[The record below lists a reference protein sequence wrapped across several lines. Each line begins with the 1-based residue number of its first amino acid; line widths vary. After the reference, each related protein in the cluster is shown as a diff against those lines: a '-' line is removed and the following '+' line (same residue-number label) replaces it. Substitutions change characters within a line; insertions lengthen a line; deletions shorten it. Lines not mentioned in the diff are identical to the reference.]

1 MLNTKMTLLLSC
13 MVLAGCSSATYENA
27 LKQNKEALQ
36 RTEKLSKMAEKP
48 MPKADTSVV
57 PVRPGAYLGATSIKR
72 QSGQVL
78 PVSVERDGIRLATP
92 DAQSLM
98 AIGDLIFE
106 TTGIPVSFS
115 SDIYEVKTTPVAPPA
130 APATT
135 KTADPATEAGAI
147 AAALDAALPKTIS
160 TPQNAVVP
168 TVFAG
173 KVPNI
178 SREKMRV
185 NYHGSL
191 SGFLNT
197 VAAYYDIGWSYH
209 DGRLQFSRNITR
221 TFKLAAMPTVLE
233 SSASM
238 TGGLTGKESDE
249 GSSMSAGSTQ
259 TSSIK
264 VQLNFWKELE
274 ANLKN
279 SIGESGTFTISP
291 SNTSITVTAP
301 ASVVDRIGRQIQEA
315 NRQLLRQVAIKVD
328 VYRFSVDKNSNWQ
341 FDLTARFKTGVAQ
354 YGLGTSTLVADGQNL
369 VGSLTSSITG
379 GRFSGSQ
386 AVLDMLEK
394 NGDVSV
400 VTTANVTTMSGQPVP
415 VQVSNSRGYISS
427 VKVEMNDNNTTTSAE
442 SSLVT
447 AGFSMN
453 ILPNVMD
460 DGKVLM
466 QYNMNISTLVGKED
480 GFDTFTIDKNGTKM
494 QLPNV
499 DQRSFIQS
507 GMVNNGSTLVM
518 AGFEQ
523 VVNDASDSGQGSA
536 NFKLL
541 GGKRTSQQQRE
552 ILVICITPVVL
563 DHSAELASLN

>member
-1 MLNTKMTLLLSC
+1 MLNTKITVLLSC
-13 MVLAGCSSATYENA
+13 MTLAGCSSTTYDNATN
-27 LKQNKEALQ
+27 QNKDALQ
-36 RTEKLSKMAEKP
+36 RTEKLTKMAEKP

-57 PVRPGAYLGATSIKR
+57 PVRSGVYLGATAMKR

-78 PVSVERDGIRLATP
+78 PASVERDGIRLATP

-115 SDIYEVKTTPVAPPA
+115 SDIYQVKSIPVAAA
-130 APATT
+130 AP
-135 KTADPATEAGAI
+135 TAAPSTEAGAI
-147 AAALDAALPKTIS
+147 AAALDAALPKAINA
-160 TPQNAVVP
+160 PQNAEVP

-178 SREKMRV
+178 SREKMRI
-185 NYHGSL
+185 NYNGSL

-197 VAAYYDIGWSYH
+197 TAAYYDIGWSYH
-209 DGRLQFSRNITR
+209 DGRIQFSRNITR
-221 TFKLAAMPTVLE
+221 TFKLASMPTVLD

-238 TGGLTGKESDE
+238 TGGLTGKESDK
-249 GSSMSAGSTQ
+249 GSSMNAGSTQ

-264 VQLNFWKELE
+264 VKLDFWKELE

-279 SIGESGTFTISP
+279 SIGDNGTYTVSP
-291 SNTSITVTAP
+291 TNTSITVTAP
-301 ASVVDRIGRQIQEA
+301 ASVVDRVGRQIQEA
-315 NRQLLRQVAIKVD
+315 NKQLLRQVAIKVD
-328 VYRFSVDKNSNWQ
+328 VYRFNVARDSNWQ
-341 FDLTARFKTGVAQ
+341 FDLTAQFKTGVAQ
-354 YGLGTSTLVADGQNL
+354 YGVGSTALLSDGSNL

-379 GRFSGSQ
+379 GRFDGSK
-386 AVLDMLEK
+386 AVLNMLEQ

-415 VQVSNSRGYISS
+415 VQVSNSRGYVSA
-427 VKVEMNDNNTTTSAE
+427 VKVEMNDNKTTTTAE
-442 SSLVT
+442 SSMVT

-466 QYNMNISTLVGKED
+466 QYNMNISTLVGKD
-480 GFDTFTIDKNGTKM
+480 NGFETVVIDNNGTKM

-523 VVNDASDSGQGSA
+523 VLNNASDSGQGSA

-541 GGKRTSQQQRE
+541 GGKRAGQQTRE

-563 DHSAELASLN
+563 DHTAELASLN

>member
-1 MLNTKMTLLLSC
+1 MLNTKMTVLLSC
-13 MVLAGCSSATYENA
+13 MTLAGCSSSTYNSATD
-27 LKQNKEALQ
+27 QNKDTLQ
-36 RTEKLSKMAEKP
+36 RTEKLTKMAERP

-57 PVRPGAYLGATSIKR
+57 PVRSGVYLGATSMKR

-78 PVSVERDGIRLATP
+78 PASVERDGIRLATP

-115 SDIYEVKTTPVAPPA
+115 SDIYAVKNVPVA
-130 APATT
+130 APTAPTTATS
-135 KTADPATEAGAI
+135 TEAGAI
-147 AAALDAALPKTIS
+147 AAALDAALPKAINA
-160 TPQNAVVP
+160 PQDAQVP

-178 SREKMRV
+178 SRDKMRV
-185 NYHGSL
+185 NYNGSL

-197 VAAYYDIGWSYH
+197 TAAYYDIGWSYH
-209 DGRLQFSRNITR
+209 DGRIQFSRNITR
-221 TFKLAAMPTVLE
+221 TFKLASMPTVLD

-238 TGGLTGKESDE
+238 TGGLTGKESDK
-249 GSSMSAGSTQ
+249 GSSMNAGSTQ

-264 VQLNFWKELE
+264 VQLDFWKELE

-279 SIGESGTFTISP
+279 SIGDNGTFTVSP
-291 SNTSITVTAP
+291 TNTSITVTAP
-301 ASVVDRIGRQIQEA
+301 ASVVDRVGRQIQEA
-315 NRQLLRQVAIKVD
+315 NKQLLRQVAIKVD
-328 VYRFSVDKNSNWQ
+328 VYRFNVARDSNWQ
-341 FDLTARFKTGVAQ
+341 FDLTAQFKTGVAK
-354 YGLGTSTLVADGQNL
+354 YGLGSTALMPDGQNL
-369 VGSLTSSITG
+369 VGSVTASVTG
-379 GRFSGSQ
+379 GRFEGSK
-386 AVLDMLEK
+386 AVLDMLEE

-415 VQVSNSRGYISS
+415 VQVSNSRGYVSAI
-427 VKVEMNDNNTTTSAE
+427 KVEMNDNKTTTTAE
-442 SSLVT
+442 SSMVT

-466 QYNMNISTLVGKED
+466 QYNMNISTLVGKD
-480 GFDTFTIDKNGTKM
+480 NGFETVVIDNNGTKM

-523 VVNDASDSGQGSA
+523 VLNNTSDRGQGSA

-541 GGKRTSQQQRE
+541 GGKRAGQQSRE

-563 DHSAELASLN
+563 DHTAELASLN

>member
-1 MLNTKMTLLLSC
+1 MLNTKITVLLSC
-13 MVLAGCSSATYENA
+13 MTLAGCSSSTYNNATD
-27 LKQNKEALQ
+27 QNKDTLQ
-36 RTEKLSKMAEKP
+36 RTEKLTKMAERP
-48 MPKADTSVV
+48 MPKADTSIV
-57 PVRPGAYLGATSIKR
+57 PVRSGVYLGATSMKR

-78 PVSVERDGIRLATP
+78 PASVERDGIRLATP

-115 SDIYEVKTTPVAPPA
+115 SDIYAVKSVPVAAPTAPTA
-130 APATT
+130 APS
-135 KTADPATEAGAI
+135 TEAGAI
-147 AAALDAALPKTIS
+147 AAALDAALPKAINA
-160 TPQNAVVP
+160 PQDAQVP

-178 SREKMRV
+178 SRDKMRV
-185 NYHGSL
+185 NYNGSL

-197 VAAYYDIGWSYH
+197 TAAYYDIGWSYH
-209 DGRLQFSRNITR
+209 DGRIQFSRNITR
-221 TFKLAAMPTVLE
+221 TFKLASMPTVLE

-238 TGGLTGKESDE
+238 TGGLTGKESDK
-249 GSSMSAGSTQ
+249 GSSMNAGSTQ

-264 VQLNFWKELE
+264 VQLDFWKELE

-279 SIGESGTFTISP
+279 SIGDNGTFTVSP
-291 SNTSITVTAP
+291 TNTSITVTAP
-301 ASVVDRIGRQIQEA
+301 ASVVDRVGRQIQEA
-315 NRQLLRQVAIKVD
+315 NKQLLRQVAIKVD
-328 VYRFSVDKNSNWQ
+328 VYRFNVARDSNWQ
-341 FDLTARFKTGVAQ
+341 FDLTAQFKTGVAK
-354 YGLGTSTLVADGQNL
+354 YGLGSTALLADGQNL
-369 VGSLTSSITG
+369 VGSVTASVAG
-379 GRFSGSQ
+379 GRFEGSK
-386 AVLDMLEK
+386 AVLDMLEE

-415 VQVSNSRGYISS
+415 VQVSNSRGYVSAI
-427 VKVEMNDNNTTTSAE
+427 KVEMNDNKTTTTAE
-442 SSLVT
+442 SSMVT

-466 QYNMNISTLVGKED
+466 QYNMNISTLVGKD
-480 GFDTFTIDKNGTKM
+480 NGFETVVIDNNGTKM

-523 VVNDASDSGQGSA
+523 VLNNTSDSGQGSA

-541 GGKRTSQQQRE
+541 GGKRAGQQTRE

-563 DHSAELASLN
+563 DHTTELASLN

>member
-1 MLNTKMTLLLSC
+1 MLNTKITVLLSC
-13 MVLAGCSSATYENA
+13 MTLAGCSSTTYDNATN
-27 LKQNKEALQ
+27 QNKDTLQ
-36 RTEKLSKMAEKP
+36 RTEKLTKMAEKP

-57 PVRPGAYLGATSIKR
+57 PVRSGVYLGATAMKR

-78 PVSVERDGIRLATP
+78 PASVERDGIRLATP

-115 SDIYEVKTTPVAPPA
+115 SDIYQVKSVPVAAA
-130 APATT
+130 APA
-135 KTADPATEAGAI
+135 AAPSTEAGAI
-147 AAALDAALPKTIS
+147 AAALDAALPKAINA
-160 TPQNAVVP
+160 PQNAEVP

-185 NYHGSL
+185 NYNGSL

-197 VAAYYDIGWSYH
+197 TAAYYDIGWSYH
-209 DGRLQFSRNITR
+209 DGRIQFSRNITR
-221 TFKLAAMPTVLE
+221 TFKLASMPTVLD

-238 TGGLTGKESDE
+238 TGGLTGKESDK
-249 GSSMSAGSTQ
+249 GSSMNAGSTQ

-264 VQLNFWKELE
+264 VKLDFWKELE

-279 SIGESGTFTISP
+279 SIGDNGTYTVSP
-291 SNTSITVTAP
+291 TNTSITVTAP
-301 ASVVDRIGRQIQEA
+301 ASVVDRVGRQIQEA
-315 NRQLLRQVAIKVD
+315 NKQLLRQVAIKVD
-328 VYRFSVDKNSNWQ
+328 VYSFNVDRNSNWQ
-341 FDLTARFKTGVAQ
+341 FDLTAKFKTGVAQ
-354 YGLGTSTLVADGQNL
+354 YGVGSTAMLSDGSNL

-379 GRFSGSQ
+379 GRFDGSK
-386 AVLDMLEK
+386 AVLNMLEQ

-415 VQVSNSRGYISS
+415 VQVSNSRGYVSA
-427 VKVEMNDNNTTTSAE
+427 VKVEMNDNKTTTTAE
-442 SSLVT
+442 SSMVT

-466 QYNMNISTLVGKED
+466 QYNMNISTLVGKD
-480 GFDTFTIDKNGTKM
+480 NGFETVIIDNNGTKM

-523 VVNDASDSGQGSA
+523 VLNNSGDSGQGSA

-541 GGKRTSQQQRE
+541 GGKRTGQQSRE

-563 DHSAELASLN
+563 DHTAELASLN